1 MKVQRGALAPDSDRA
16 DNFRARRYI
25 AKYTINP
32 AISHGIA
39 RLPARSKPASGR
51 ISCCGG
57 RRFSPPSR
65 R

>member
-1 MKVQRGALAPDSDRA
+1 MQRGALAPDSERA

-32 AISHGIA
+32 AISHGVAHEVGSLEVGKLADIVLW
-39 RLPARSKPASGR
+39 RPA
-51 ISCCGG
+51 
-57 RRFSPPSR
+57 FSPPSR